1 MVQIQGISREQKA
14 LIVSALGALVMAC
27 FAVYMSWYTSSDAI
41 LLDGIFNLLSA
52 FLTIG
57 SLAISILLGR
67 GYTKRHPLGFYA
79 YEALM
84 VLVKGLCILGL
95 VIIAIVSNLTT
106 LLEGGREPHLVA
118 MIWYGIPA
126 LLINILVWF
135 YCVMVSKRT
144 KTGLIEAECRS
155 WTMNAAITAIILCS
169 LVVVF
174 FLRNTSLG
182 FLSRYI
188 DQILVIVLCFLTFME
203 PIDLITSSFKE
214 LMLQS
219 VTSSSGES
227 FQHVL
232 ERHPAVLDKFTLKNI
247 SVFKIG
253 RGLWLFIDI
262 RRSNDTA
269 TLDDFI
275 AIRKN
280 LISLAK
286 ESYTNVALILSLVD

>member
-1 MVQIQGISREQKA
+1 MVQIKFISREQKA
-14 LIVSALGALVMAC
+14 LTISALGATSMAC
-27 FAVYMSWYTSSDAI
+27 FAVYMAWYSSSDAI

-52 FLTIG
+52 FLTVG
-57 SLAISILLGR
+57 SLAISRLLGR

-106 LLEGGREPHLVA
+106 LLEGGREPHLIA

-126 LLINILVWF
+126 LLINCLVWF
-135 YCVMVSKRT
+135 YCFTVFKKT
-144 KTGLIEAECRS
+144 KTGLIEAEYRS
-155 WTMNAAITAIILCS
+155 WTMNTAITAIILVS
-169 LVVVF
+169 LIIVF
-174 FLRNTSLG
+174 FLRNTPFG
-182 FLSRYI
+182 FITRYI

-203 PIDLITSSFKE
+203 PIDLITNSFKE

-219 VTSSSGES
+219 VTSNSNES

-232 ERHPAVLDKFTLKNI
+232 DTHPYVLGKFTLKNI

-253 RGLWLFIDI
+253 RGLWLFLDI
-262 RRSNDTA
+262 KKLDETT
-269 TLDDFI
+269 TLDDFVQT
-275 AIRKN
+275 RKE
-280 LISLAK
+280 LTVLAK
-286 ESYTNVALILSLVD
+286 QSYNNVALILSLVD